1 MICAI
6 CEIEAER
13 GQRCASP
20 TCERWICE
28 ACAEGFSM
36 CDECRSVVLTE
47 ERKEERN
54 EDGIMMLFQE
64 NVATELLNARA
75 KYRPMASAHEGWA
88 VLREEVDEL
97 WDEVKKKPAKR
108 DAVTMYVELVQ
119 IAAMAQRM
127 AEDIC
132 MSGKAVEL

>member
-20 TCERWICE
+20 SCERWICE
-28 ACAEGFSM
+28 ACAEGSYM
-36 CDECRSVVLTE
+36 CSECCAN
-47 ERKEERN
+47 ERKETVAV
-54 EDGIMMLFQE
+54 
-64 NVATELLNARA
+64 NVFVEYVRAELIIARE

-97 WDEVKKKPAKR
+97 WDEVRKKPSQRSTLA
-108 DAVTMYVELVQ
+108 MYHELVQ
-119 IAAMAQRM
+119 ISAMAQRM
-127 AEDIC
+127 AEDVC
-132 MSGKAVEL
+132 DTWKAVEL